1 MKRNLFI
8 TALGLFVSTITTAQ
22 TTELHVGADANSFV
36 VSANET
42 IHVNGLTL
50 TPSSSY
56 DLTNTRIIKTTTV
69 RNPVDAGRIYVPVV
83 FQFNNT
89 SDLSPAAKSTSLQ
102 GTISINYTDG
112 IIPQGISEAG
122 LKLHYFNTDP
132 AANPT
137 NIWAVDAGSSA
148 VTGSDVVN
156 SSNGFSA
163 TFNELVLTDGTTPLP
178 VTWLDFTAQRQAN
191 QVLLQWSTA
200 SEINTQDFVVQHSV
214 NASDWASLGSIDAAG
229 NSNITNRYSY
239 LHTTPVKG
247 SNTINYYRILQRDL
261 DGKFSFSKI
270 LSLRF
275 EDGREE
281 VLVYPNPAVHT
292 LTMYLP
298 TTQHVRLV
306 NQQGA
311 LIWQGQMQAGRNQL
325 QVSQLAKGMYY
336 LITADG
342 THPVVIQ

>member
-1 MKRNLFI
+1 MKRNFY
-8 TALGLFVSTITTAQ
+8 ITTLILFAATTINAQ
-22 TTELHVGADANSFV
+22 TTELHVGAEANSFFV
-36 VSANET
+36 AANET
-42 IHVNGLTL
+42 IHVNGLSL
-50 TPSSSY
+50 TPSSGY
-56 DLTNTRIIKTTTV
+56 DLTDTRIIKTSTV
-69 RNPVDAGRIYVPVV
+69 RNTIANGRNYVPVV
-83 FQFNNT
+83 FQFNT
-89 SDLSPAAKSTSLQ
+89 AADAVKAIPNFA
-102 GTISINYTDG
+102 GTIRIDYTDANING
-112 IIPQGISEAG
+112 FTESD
-122 LKLHYFNTDP
+122 LKLHYHNGTAWLADGSSTV
-132 AANPT
+132 N
-137 NIWAVDAGSSA
+137 AGSNFVLSGA
-148 VTGSDVVN
+148 L
-156 SSNGFSA
+156 SSNV
-163 TFNELVLTDGTTPLP
+163 NELVLTNGTAVLP

-200 SEINTQDFVVQHSV
+200 SEINTQDFVVQHSL
-214 NASDWASLGSIDAAG
+214 NAADWASLGSIDAAG
-229 NSNITNRYSY
+229 NSNVTNRYSY
-239 LHTTPVKG
+239 LHTSPVKG

-336 LITADG
+336 LVTADG

>member
-1 MKRNLFI
+1 MGSDGIFI
-8 TALGLFVSTITTAQ
+8 KAGESVSF
-22 TTELHVGADANSFV
+22 D
-36 VSANET
+36 
-42 IHVNGLTL
+42 GLTL
-50 TPSSSY
+50 TPSADFTINSTSLDKTDNWTINPDPNKPY
-56 DLTNTRIIKTTTV
+56 IKRYFKFT
-69 RNPVDAGRIYVPVV
+69 
-83 FQFNNT
+83 NNT
-89 SDLSPAAKSTSLQ
+89 SAFA
-102 GTISINYTDG
+102 GTIRFSYAGATLTG
-112 IIPQGISEAG
+112 SSGTAISEPNVRINI
-122 LKLHYFNTDP
+122 FN
-132 AANPT
+132 
-137 NIWAVDAGSSA
+137 GSSWVWMSGA
-148 VTGSDVVN
+148 PDQDNDFVQDVIP
-156 SSNGFSA
+156 SSIP
-163 TFNELVLTDGTTPLP
+163 TVLNTITLASSTDPLP

-200 SEINTQDFVVQHSV
+200 SEINTQDFVVQHSL
-214 NASDWASLGSIDAAG
+214 NAADWASLGSIDAAG
-229 NSNITNRYSY
+229 NSNVTNRYSY
-239 LHTTPVKG
+239 IHTSPVKG

-325 QVSQLAKGMYY
+325 QVSHLAKGMYY
-336 LITADG
+336 LLTDDG
-342 THPVVIQ
+342 SHPVVIQ

>member
-1 MKRNLFI
+1 MKRNLHIIAFCLFI
-8 TALGLFVSTITTAQ
+8 STAINAQ
-22 TTELHVGADANSFV
+22 TTPELFVGTDLNSLV
-36 VSANET
+36 VSTGET
-42 IHVNGLTL
+42 FHINGITF
-50 TPSSSY
+50 TPATNPLN
-56 DLTNTRIIKTTTV
+56 LTNSQITKSTTV
-69 RNPVDAGRIYVPVV
+69 SNPVGRSYVPLV
-83 FQFNNT
+83 FRFGSTFTNAPNNY
-89 SDLSPAAKSTSLQ
+89 SGS
-102 GTISINYTDG
+102 IRINYG
-112 IIPQGISEAG
+112 NVSLGAIPESNLI
-122 LKLHYFNTDP
+122 LHYHNGTEWIAD
-132 AANPT
+132 
-137 NIWAVDAGSSA
+137 
-148 VTGSDVVN
+148 VN
-156 SSNGFSA
+156 STVFPNANDDYVLSSTLSNVNL
-163 TFNELVLTDGTTPLP
+163 NEIVLAEGTTPLP

-200 SEINTQDFVVQHSV
+200 SEINTQDFVVQHSI

-281 VLVYPNPAVHT
+281 VLVYPNPAVQT

>member
-8 TALGLFVSTITTAQ
+8 SALGLFFSTITNAQ

-56 DLTNTRIIKTTTV
+56 DLSDTRIIKTNTV
-69 RNPVDAGRIYVPVV
+69 RNPIANGREYVSVV
-83 FQFNNT
+83 FQINKA
-89 SDLSPAAKSTSLQ
+89 SDNSAKQTTFA
-102 GTISINYTDG
+102 GDIKINYADNT
-112 IIPQGISEAG
+112 IPGTLSEAG
-122 LKLHYFNTDP
+122 LKLHYYT
-132 AANPT
+132 T
-137 NIWAVDAGSSA
+137 QWAVDAGSTVDPNLNV
-148 VTGSDVVN
+148 VT
-156 SSNGFSA
+156 SSNALSA
-163 TFNELVLTDGTTPLP
+163 SFNELVLTDGTTPLP

-200 SEINTQDFVVQHSV
+200 SEINTQDFVVQHSL
-214 NASDWASLGSIDAAG
+214 NAADWASLGSIDAAG
-229 NSNITNRYSY
+229 NSNIANRYSY
-239 LHTTPVKG
+239 LHTSPVKG

>member
-1 MKRNLFI
+1 MKHNLPIIAFSLL
-8 TALGLFVSTITTAQ
+8 AVTISNAQ
-22 TTELHVGADANSFV
+22 TTELHVGTEANSLV
-36 VSANET
+36 VSSGET
-42 IHVNGLTL
+42 FHVSGITFNPTTALN
-50 TPSSSY
+50 
-56 DLTNTRIIKTTTV
+56 LTNTQLIKATTV
-69 RNPVDAGRIYVPVV
+69 RNTVDRTYFPLV
-83 FQFNNT
+83 FRFGSTYNNNNNRY
-89 SDLSPAAKSTSLQ
+89 S
-102 GTISINYTDG
+102 GTIRIDYGAT
-112 IIPQGISEAG
+112 
-122 LKLHYFNTDP
+122 
-132 AANPT
+132 NPT
-137 NIWAVDAGSSA
+137 PTNESSLKFHYHDGSSW
-148 VTGSDVVN
+148 VPDVSSSVN
-156 SSNGFSA
+156 TTDNFVLSSTLSSVNLDEMVIA
-163 TFNELVLTDGTTPLP
+163 EGTTILP

-200 SEINTQDFVVQHSV
+200 SEINTQDFVVQHSL
-214 NASDWASLGSIDAAG
+214 NAADWASLGSIDAAG
-229 NSNITNRYSY
+229 NSNVTNRYSY
-239 LHTTPVKG
+239 IHTSPVKG

-325 QVSQLAKGMYY
+325 QVSHLAKGMYY
-336 LITADG
+336 LLTDDG
-342 THPVVIQ
+342 SHPVVIQ